1 MRDQT
6 QEMMMMMMMMMM
18 MTTTTLKAAF
28 DVGWLAGRH
37 MALRWFLLS
46 PHFTEEE
53 TESLDHIVSKW

>member
-1 MRDQT
+1 
-6 QEMMMMMMMMMM
+6 MMMM